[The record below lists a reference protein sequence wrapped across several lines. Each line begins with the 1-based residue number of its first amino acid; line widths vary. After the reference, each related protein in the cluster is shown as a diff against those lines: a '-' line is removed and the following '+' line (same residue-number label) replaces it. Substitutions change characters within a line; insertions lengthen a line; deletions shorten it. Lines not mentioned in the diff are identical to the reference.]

1 MDKTTSVNLETDL
14 LNEAMTISGMTT
26 PQAVIYEA
34 LQEFVRTYNNRKK
47 ILNYKGKNIWEG
59 NLDEMRLTR

>member
-1 MDKTTSVNLETDL
+1 MVTSIDLETDL
-14 LNEAMTISGMTT
+14 INKAMAISGLNN
-26 PQAVIYEA
+26 PQDVIYTA

-47 ILNYKGKNIWEG
+47 MLNYKGKNIWEG